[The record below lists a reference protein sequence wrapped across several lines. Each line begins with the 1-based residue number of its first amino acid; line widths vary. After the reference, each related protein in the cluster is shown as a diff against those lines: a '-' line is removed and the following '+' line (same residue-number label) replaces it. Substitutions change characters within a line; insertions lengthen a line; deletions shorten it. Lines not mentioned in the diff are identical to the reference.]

1 MQSHRA
7 REARRTKKASVS
19 VKARRALLPR
29 LSRPNDGWCL
39 RLSGAPKGSQISKAH
54 GLSRSNF
61 PKHYSITMH
70 PSRPRPDR
78 VKQQSK
84 RGNLF
89 AELPAISEQQ
99 ETSAIPMSIVLS
111 PVEYQCEPTIP
122 SAPKVYKSVISYT
135 RKNRIR
141 RETPDV
147 PFPISLQSSPV
158 RSPRRPTPP
167 LLPTLSPAVL
177 SKART
182 FSSVVELGEL
192 DPNDYKLSRAQ
203 AA

>member
-1 MQSHRA
+1 
-7 REARRTKKASVS
+7 
-19 VKARRALLPR
+19 
-29 LSRPNDGWCL
+29 
-39 RLSGAPKGSQISKAH
+39 
-54 GLSRSNF
+54 
-61 PKHYSITMH
+61 MH
-70 PSRPRPDR
+70 TSRPRPFR
-78 VKQQSK
+78 LKQPSK
-84 RGNLF
+84 TGNLF
-89 AELPAISEQQ
+89 GELPAISEQQ
-99 ETSAIPMSIVLS
+99 EISTVLTSILQS
-111 PVEYQCEPTIP
+111 PVQYQRDPTTP
-122 SAPKVYKSVISYT
+122 SAPKVYKAIISYT

-177 SKART
+177 NKAST
-182 FSSVVELGEL
+182 LSSVVELGEL

>member
-1 MQSHRA
+1 
-7 REARRTKKASVS
+7 
-19 VKARRALLPR
+19 
-29 LSRPNDGWCL
+29 
-39 RLSGAPKGSQISKAH
+39 
-54 GLSRSNF
+54 
-61 PKHYSITMH
+61 MH
-70 PSRPRPDR
+70 PSRPRPNR

-99 ETSAIPMSIVLS
+99 ETSAVPMSIVQS
-111 PVEYQCEPTIP
+111 PVEYQRDSSTP
-122 SAPKVYKSVISYT
+122 SAPKVYKAVISYT

-158 RSPRRPTPP
+158 HAPRRPTPP

-177 SKART
+177 NKASS
-182 FSSVVELGEL
+182 FSAVVELGEL